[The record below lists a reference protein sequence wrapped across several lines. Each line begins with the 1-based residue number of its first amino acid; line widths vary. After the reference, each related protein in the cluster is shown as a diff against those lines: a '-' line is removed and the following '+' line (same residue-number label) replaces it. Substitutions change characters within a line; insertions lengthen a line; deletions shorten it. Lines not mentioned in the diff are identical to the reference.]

1 MKTDSEIRA
10 DVEAE
15 LEWHPSL
22 DHRGIL
28 VAVKEGV
35 VTLGG
40 HVPAY
45 ADKWGAEKATKNV
58 AGVRAVANEIDVK
71 PATPRSDQEIAAA
84 ALNALKANV
93 SVPASDIK
101 VLVADGWIT
110 LEGNVRF
117 WHQKN
122 AAEEAVRSLWGVKGI
137 NDAIEIHP
145 HVNAGDIWSKIHTA
159 FKRHADLDADKVTV
173 TVQEDTVTL
182 SGEVH
187 SWHEREDAETA
198 AWAAPGVRRVK
209 NDLSLS
215 L

>member
-1 MKTDSEIRA
+1 MKTDSALRA

-15 LEWHPSL
+15 LEWNPSF

-28 VAVKEGV
+28 VAVKDGV
-35 VTLGG
+35 VMLGG
-40 HVPAY
+40 HVSAY
-45 ADKWGAEKATKNV
+45 VDKWRAEKAAKTV

-84 ALNALKANV
+84 ALNALEASV
-93 SVPASDIK
+93 AVPASDMK
-101 VLVADGWIT
+101 VLVSDGWIT
-110 LEGNVRF
+110 LEGKVAL
-117 WHQKN
+117 WHQSN

-137 NDAIEIHP
+137 SNRIEIRPQVH
-145 HVNAGDIWSKIHTA
+145 AGDIWSKIHAA

-173 TVQEDTVTL
+173 TVQGDTVTL
-182 SGEVH
+182 TGEVH
-187 SWHEREDAETA
+187 SWHERADAENA
-198 AWAAPGVRRVK
+198 AWAAPGIRRVK